1 MPDNLLDALK
11 KRAEK
16 DGMTL
21 SDEVRKACGK
31 YLSEPD
37 IVNSLTLRIEHLE
50 EALRLVSSK

>member
-1 MPDNLLDALK
+1 MSKEITMHIRMPDNLLDALK
-11 KRAEK
+11 KRVEK

-37 IVNSLTLRIEHLE
+37 MATQDRGT
-50 EALRLVSSK
+50 